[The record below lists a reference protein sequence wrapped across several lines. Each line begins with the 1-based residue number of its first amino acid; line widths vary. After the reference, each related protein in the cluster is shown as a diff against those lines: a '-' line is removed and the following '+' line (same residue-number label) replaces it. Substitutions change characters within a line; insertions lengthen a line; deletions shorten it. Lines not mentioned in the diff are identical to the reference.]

1 LESDP
6 THWVD
11 PDGTTAAHAAAVG
24 AGIAAVVAGI
34 AVNLPLPGGGGVQ
47 AITVTG
53 TPITIVGYNYYSKD
67 SHARYIIDEHEAVH
81 SRQNAW
87 RSVSNRVEAENEA
100 YRRQYDLATS
110 MLDNWWQSTKLPV
123 GSKAWNDVLSLKES
137 AERHLR
143 KHDKTWKP

>member
-1 LESDP
+1 
-6 THWVD
+6 
-11 PDGTTAAHAAAVG
+11 
-24 AGIAAVVAGI
+24 
-34 AVNLPLPGGGGVQ
+34 VQ